1 LKVVSIYNAPNVKGN
16 VGRPAHCKSWL

>member
-16 VGRPAHCKSWL
+16 VGRPAH